1 MELGEGRGAVG
12 RSVYQKLRELM
23 KRHQLEWE
31 DEALL
36 NMSRRERGKALNDQR
51 GNVVAD
57 IAAVLAGRGKGNKMI
72 VTEEEEEASAA
83 AAAVEGGEV
92 VKKVV
97 QKKKKGEQE
106 ELYKATVYWANE
118 QDKYYAESWSD
129 NVTHVIGLPEK
140 PKKVKEVAKTEVVE
154 TEAATEAP
162 KETAEGQ

>member
-1 MELGEGRGAVG
+1 
-12 RSVYQKLRELM
+12 
-23 KRHQLEWE
+23 
-31 DEALL
+31 
-36 NMSRRERGKALNDQR
+36 MSRRERGKALNDQR

-83 AAAVEGGEV
+83 AAEGGEV

-97 QKKKKGEQE
+97 EKKKKGEKE

-140 PKKVKEVAKTEVVE
+140 PKKVKEVAETEVAE
-154 TEAATEAP
+154 TEVAAEAP
-162 KETAEGQ
+162 KEATEGQ

>member
-1 MELGEGRGAVG
+1 MVELGAGRGDVG

-57 IAAVLAGRGKGNKMI
+57 IAAVLAGRGKGNKML
-72 VTEEEEEASAA
+72 VADAPAA
-83 AAAVEGGEV
+83 EGGV
-92 VKKVV
+92 AKKVD
-97 QKKKKGEQE
+97 KKKDGATE
-106 ELYKATVYWANE
+106 ELYEATVYWANE
-118 QDKYYAESWSD
+118 QDKYYAASWSD

-140 PKKVKEVAKTEVVE
+140 PKKVKEVVE
-154 TEAATEAP
+154 TEAAATEAVEEAP
-162 KETAEGQ
+162 KADVAAQ